1 MSTTI
6 RKILLV
12 LALLCFTLVSCEP
25 ANCDLQ
31 MVAGGAKTCAE
42 ARK

>member
-6 RKILLV
+6 RKIMLV
-12 LALLCFTLVSCEP
+12 LALLSFALVSCEP

-31 MVAGGAKTCAE
+31 LVAGGAKTCAE

>member
-6 RKILLV
+6 RKIVLV
-12 LALLCFTLVSCEP
+12 LALLCFALVSCEP